1 MSKRRKAKAQRAAK
15 QAPFCASSE
24 AQRAAKQAPFCASS
38 EDRNAANP
46 AALRPIP
53 PKSTGPRTPEGKAIS
68 AMNALQHGF
77 TSRNIIVMPGQEPDF
92 QRLQSQLSAQIRPEG
107 ALEESLFHHLLRDA
121 WTLHRVELRQVEMA
135 ASGTAQRAPSAP
147 PNASEPSELS
157 SRTAAPFCALRIDP
171 LFDPECQTE
180 FDRLERYHS
189 RYQSSFHRSLRELRA
204 LQTTRV
210 VQTLLPEPLG
220 QGGLPATVKATEII
234 ALAKRTHKYFNS
246 LAINTLISAS
256 ERSRD
261 SFEAQS
267 KRNNGPQPVSHKQLL
282 AKKEDRTR

>member
-1 MSKRRKAKAQRAAK
+1 MRTK
-15 QAPFCASSE
+15 
-24 AQRAAKQAPFCASS
+24 
-38 EDRNAANP
+38 
-46 AALRPIP
+46 
-53 PKSTGPRTPEGKAIS
+53 KSLKSGPRTPEGKAVS

-77 TSRNIIVMPGQEPDF
+77 TSKNIIVMPGQEPDF
-92 QRLQSQLSAQIRPEG
+92 QRLESELLAQVRPEG
-107 ALEESLFHHLLRDA
+107 ALEETLFQHLLRDA
-121 WTLHRVELRQVEMA
+121 WTLHRVQLRQVQMA
-135 ASGTAQRAPSAP
+135 Q
-147 PNASEPSELS
+147 S
-157 SRTAAPFCALRIDP
+157 SIDP
-171 LFDPECQTE
+171 LFNPDCEKE

-267 KRNNGPQPVSHKQLL
+267 KRNNGSQPVSHKQLL

>member
-1 MSKRRKAKAQRAAK
+1 MSKRRKAKAQRAT
-15 QAPFCASSE
+15 F
-24 AQRAAKQAPFCASS
+24 RA
-38 EDRNAANP
+38 
-46 AALRPIP
+46 IP

-77 TSRNIIVMPGQEPDF
+77 TSKNIIVMPGQEPDF

-107 ALEESLFHHLLRDA
+107 ALEETLFHHLLRDA

-157 SRTAAPFCALRIDP
+157 SRTVAPFCALRIDP

-189 RYQSSFHRSLRELRA
+189 RYQSSFHRSLRQLRSV
-204 LQTTRV
+204 QTTRI

-234 ALAKRTHKYFNS
+234 ALAKRTTKQFSS
-246 LAINTLISAS
+246 LAINTLIAAS
-256 ERSRD
+256 ERSRHN
-261 SFEAQS
+261 FES
-267 KRNNGPQPVSHKQLL
+267 KSTRNNGPLPIDHKQFLDQNL
-282 AKKEDRTR
+282 QD